1 MVTPQ
6 VLYPSL
12 VQLIIHAEAI
22 SWNRFYN
29 FLMFNTILILAWS
42 TIYVAQSRPPGVVAV
57 LATMT
62 LLGTASG
69 IAMAGLGVRGRRFLD
84 EYVGL
89 AEKIEAD
96 DKCWAPELQQYK
108 PLTLTKECIKKFP
121 HGWAGSRYLLT
132 WGSVAF
138 AIFHVFLFHVSIR

>member
-1 MVTPQ
+1 MITPE

-12 VQLIIHAEAI
+12 VQMIIHAETI

-42 TIYVAQSRPPGVVAV
+42 TIYVAQPRPAVAAAV
-57 LATMT
+57 LGTMA
-62 LLGTASG
+62 LLGAVSG
-69 IAMAGLGVRGRRFLD
+69 VAMAGLGVRGRKFLD
-84 EYVGL
+84 EYVEL

-96 DKCWAPELQQYK
+96 GKCWAAELEKYK
-108 PLTLTKECIKKFP
+108 PLTLTKDCIKKFP
-121 HGWAGSRYLLT
+121 HGWTGSRYLLT

-138 AIFHVFLFHVSIR
+138 AVFHVFLFHVSIR